1 MPVKILFPGNDL
13 RYCGCGCAVCW
24 VWVPLCPLT
33 SAAGAVTIGAANAM
47 PAGAGDPPAAR
58 CCAWH
63 AWAYAASGGFP
74 LSWGSA
80 SLVQWW
86 VRLARSVTG
95 GGFLRLC
102 FLLVGREVL
111 PVFLGFSRLWTRFSS
126 AHFWSLLHWR
136 HLSVVLPASA
146 VDCCLSSLR
155 AGVCSLLWQWR
166 ILMVACLPLLRVG
179 GDGAVS
185 CTLDA
190 CCIDRFSGQSWPIL
204 DFTVGEF
211 PEGLCRFSLV

>member
-24 VWVPLCPLT
+24 VWVPLCPST
-33 SAAGAVTIGAANAM
+33 SAAGAVTIGAATAM
-47 PAGAGDPPAAR
+47 PTGAGDPPAAR
-58 CCAWH
+58 CCAWR

-86 VRLARSVTG
+86 VRIARSVTG

-111 PVFLGFSRLWTRFSS
+111 PVFLGFSRLWTMFSS
-126 AHFWSLLHWR
+126 AHFWSLLRWR
-136 HLSVVLPASA
+136 RLGMVLPASA
-146 VDCCLSSLR
+146 VDCCCLSSLR
-155 AGVCSLLWQWR
+155 AGVCSLLWQWWISAR
-166 ILMVACLPLLRVG
+166 VLIVACLPLLRV
-179 GDGAVS
+179 
-185 CTLDA
+185 
-190 CCIDRFSGQSWPIL
+190 
-204 DFTVGEF
+204 
-211 PEGLCRFSLV
+211 EGTAPSPVPLMLVASTGFLVNHGLF